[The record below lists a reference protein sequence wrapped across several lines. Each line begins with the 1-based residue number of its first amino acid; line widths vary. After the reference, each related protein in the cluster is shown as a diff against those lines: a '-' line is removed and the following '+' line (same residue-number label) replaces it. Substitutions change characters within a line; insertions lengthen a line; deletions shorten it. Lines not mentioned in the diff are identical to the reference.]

1 MSHHGLSSS
10 SSVVNEKSS
19 SVVGKIEKSDL
30 KLSDARRKHSRNE
43 AVSVG
48 ALRNQEVLHLV

>member
-1 MSHHGLSSS
+1 LSSS